1 MEHIA
6 EKLCPPFSHALAI
19 FVCDTG
25 FHSSNAEPEGM
36 GIKQIFIWT
45 QSKVR

>member
-6 EKLCPPFSHALAI
+6 EKLCLPFSHALAI

-25 FHSSNAEPEGM
+25 FHSSSTEPACRRDRDQANLYLDP
-36 GIKQIFIWT
+36 I
-45 QSKVR
+45 